1 MRTPALLLLACIVG
15 LAACDYV
22 EDPTPPANPDNG
34 GGGNGGGDTAVVT
47 RKVLLEDITG
57 HRCPNCPRAARVAQ
71 ALKDDVYGD
80 DLVLV
85 AIHAGFF
92 SNPVPPLGD
101 GQYDTDH
108 RTEAGNAYNAAYG
121 PQSYPIGLISRK
133 PFNNSILVNDGN
145 WGSAVADLIGT
156 PTPFKL
162 RVDTIITGGGTVS
175 TEISL
180 DLQQDVAGSY
190 NLVVYLVED
199 RVIDWQYD
207 AEAVPPNSPDI
218 PNYEHRH
225 ILRGN
230 LNGTWGTPAIED
242 GGTTGQSFSFPFTYT
257 IPANVVN
264 VDNCYLVAW
273 IYDLA
278 TEEVMQ
284 VEERKFR
291 P

>member
-1 MRTPALLLLACIVG
+1 MRTLPLFFLAATLG
-15 LAACDYV
+15 LASCDYV
-22 EDPTPPANPDNG
+22 DDPTPPNTDNNG
-34 GGGNGGGDTAVVT
+34 GGGGGGTEEVT

-71 ALKDDVYGD
+71 ELKDNVHGD

-92 SNPVPPLGD
+92 ANPFPPLGD

-108 RTEAGNAYNAAYG
+108 RTEAGTAYNTAYG

-133 PFNNSILVNDGN
+133 PFNGSILVNDGS
-145 WGSAVADLIGT
+145 WGSAVADIIGT
-156 PTPFKL
+156 PSPFKL
-162 RVDTIITGGGTVS
+162 EVDTIIVNGGTVT
-175 TEISL
+175 TEI
-180 DLQQDVAGSY
+180 DLELQEAVTGNY

-207 AEAVPPNSPDI
+207 SESTPPDI

-230 LNGTWGTPAIED
+230 LNGTWGAPAIVD
-242 GGTTGQSFSFPFTYT
+242 GGTAGQTYSFPYSYAV
-257 IPANVVN
+257 PSNVVN
-264 VDNCYLVAW
+264 VNNCYLVAW
-273 IYDLA
+273 LYDVG
-278 TEEVMQ
+278 TEEVLQ
-284 VEERKFR
+284 VEERKF
-291 P
+291 PQ

>member
-57 HRCPNCPRAARVAQ
+57 HRCNNCPRAARVAQ

-85 AIHAGFF
+85 AIHAGVF
-92 SNPVPPLGD
+92 STNTNSGP
-101 GQYDTDH
+101 YSTDH
-108 RTEAGNAYNAAYG
+108 TTEAGDAYEEAYD
-121 PQSYPIGLISRK
+121 PSSYPIGLISRK
-133 PFNNSILVNDGN
+133 PYNNSILVSDGN
-145 WGSAVADLIGT
+145 WSSAVADLIGT

-162 RVDTIITGGGTVS
+162 RVDTILTNSGTVS

-199 RVIDWQYD
+199 RVIDWQVD
-207 AEAVPPNSPDI
+207 SEATPPDV

-225 ILRGN
+225 MLRGN
-230 LNGTWGTPAIED
+230 LNGTWGTPAIV
-242 GGTTGQSFSFPFTYT
+242 GGASTGQSFSFPFTYT

>member
-1 MRTPALLLLACIVG
+1 MRSTTLVLLAFTLG

-22 EDPTPPANPDNG
+22 EDPTPPSSPDNG
-34 GGGNGGGDTAVVT
+34 GGGNGGGGGDDTIVAT
-47 RKVLLEDITG
+47 RKVLLEDLTG

-71 ALKDDVYGD
+71 DLKDDVYGD

-92 SNPVPPLGD
+92 SNPVPPIGD

-108 RTEAGNAYNAAYG
+108 RTEAGNAYNTAYG

-133 PFNNSILVNDGN
+133 PYNGSILVNDGS

-162 RVDTIITGGGTVS
+162 RVDTIITNGTSVS

-180 DLQQDVAGSY
+180 ELQQDVTGDY

-207 AEAVPPNSPDI
+207 SESTPPDI
-218 PNYEHRH
+218 PGYEHRH

-230 LNGTWGTPAIED
+230 LNGTWGASAIA
-242 GGTTGQSFSFPFTYT
+242 GGGAAGQSFSFPYTYT
-257 IPANVVN
+257 IPGNVVN

-273 IYDLA
+273 IYDVA
-278 TEEVMQ
+278 TDEVMQ
-284 VEERKFR
+284 VEERKFA

>member
-1 MRTPALLLLACIVG
+1 MRNPALLLLAFVLG

-34 GGGNGGGDTAVVT
+34 GGGNGGGDTTVAT

-108 RTEAGNAYNAAYG
+108 RTAAGNAYNTTYG

-133 PFNNSILVNDGN
+133 PYNNSILVNDGN

-199 RVIDWQYD
+199 RVVDWQYD
-207 AEAVPPNSPDI
+207 SEATPPDI

-273 IYDLA
+273 IYDVA

-284 VEERKFR
+284 VEERKFQ